1 MTGHLIRPARDADA
15 TALVALIDALN
26 RHEATLT
33 DDRRTDIEAAQECL
47 ASLEARIA
55 MAGGG
60 ILVAV
65 IAGEVAGMIGW
76 VIEEGEP
83 YLQTHL
89 RRYALITDLV
99 VAKAQRG
106 TGVGGAL
113 IGSVEDAARA
123 RGLPRLAISVL
134 AANQAAIDAYRRRGF
149 TDDMQIMMKAL

>member
-1 MTGHLIRPARDADA
+1 MSDLLIRPATPDDMP
-15 TALVALIDALN
+15 ALVNLIDALN

-33 DDRRTDIEAAQECL
+33 DDRRTDIEAAQECI

-60 ILVAV
+60 ILVAE

-99 VAKAQRG
+99 VAQEQRG

-123 RGLPRLAISVL
+123 QALPRLAISVL
-134 AANQAAIDAYRRRGF
+134 AANRAAIDAYRRRGF

>member
-1 MTGHLIRPARDADA
+1 MTDILIRPATHADA
-15 TALVALIDALN
+15 PALVTLIDALN
-26 RHEATLT
+26 RHEAALT
-33 DDRRTDIEAAQECL
+33 ADRRTDIEAAQECL
-47 ASLEARIA
+47 ASLEARIEK
-55 MAGGG
+55 AGGG
-60 ILVAV
+60 ILVAE

-134 AANQAAIDAYRRRGF
+134 AANRAAIDAYRRRGF
-149 TDDMQIMMKAL
+149 ADDMQIMMKAL